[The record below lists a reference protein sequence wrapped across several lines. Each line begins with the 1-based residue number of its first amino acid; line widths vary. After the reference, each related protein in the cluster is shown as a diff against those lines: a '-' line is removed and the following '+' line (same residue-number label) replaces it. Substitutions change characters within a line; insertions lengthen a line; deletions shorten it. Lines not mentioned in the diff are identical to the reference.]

1 MIALDNRIEVDSQQV
16 LSSIGY
22 DIDCQPPSRIE
33 SLVNEYAD
41 NARHLIEP
49 SYSCVIRDI
58 EWVQGSVSFI
68 EGSVIFKSRVV
79 ARLLEQCQ
87 KVAVFALTI
96 GNRLEEMVNQLAGD
110 KLMLQA
116 AVLDAIGSEVTE
128 KVAGYVH
135 DKVVGRAAAD
145 GGLFISRRFSPGYC
159 DWNVGQ
165 QRMLFWALSGK
176 EISVRLTGRGLMI
189 PQKSIS
195 GIIGIGGRR
204 DAIEGYNPC
213 RECTKIECPGRR

>member
-1 MIALDNRIEVDSQQV
+1 VIALNSQIDVDSQQV

-33 SLVNEYAD
+33 SLVSEYSENVRD
-41 NARHLIEP
+41 LLEP

-58 EWVQGSVSFI
+58 EWVQGSISFI
-68 EGSVIFKSRVV
+68 EGSVIFKSQVI
-79 ARLLEQCQ
+79 AQLLEQCQ
-87 KVAVFALTI
+87 KVAIFALTI
-96 GNRLEEMVNQLAGD
+96 GNRLEEMVNQLARD

-128 KVAGYVH
+128 KVASFVQ
-135 DKVVGRAAAD
+135 DRIGRVASYN
-145 GGLFISRRFSPGYC
+145 GLFISRRFSPGYC
-159 DWNVGQ
+159 DWHVGQ

-176 EISVRLTGRGLMI
+176 EIGVRLTGRCLMI

-195 GIIGIGGRR
+195 GIIGIGGRK
-204 DAIEGYNPC
+204 DTIENYNPC
-213 RECTKIECPGRR
+213 LECTKIECPGRR